1 MDPMGLA
8 AWALRPTLLF
18 ASAYLLNGVLH
29 EVAHALAAF
38 TVGVPAVIFQYRVDV
53 RPEDAAPWQHAV
65 IAGAGVVASALFA
78 AACALGYRRSEG
90 RPGQLP
96 LLYLA
101 SLGAL
106 IAFGNMMSDAGDIA
120 RIEDT
125 LDMPAMVDHVM
136 TALGFVGL
144 VAVLIAAGRELRTW
158 FPPNGSRARG
168 ILVFVVLPAIAGTG
182 IAAAVSQ
189 PMPEAFTWARL
200 AEGVVWIVAAIA
212 AWNTRL
218 QPCAGR
224 RAEWSLLD
232 VLLVAIAVASVRV
245 LVPGVIVLP

>member
-1 MDPMGLA
+1 MVSA
-8 AWALRPTLLF
+8 AWAFRPTLLF

-29 EVAHALAAF
+29 EMAHALAAF
-38 TVGVPAVIFQYRVDV
+38 LVRVPVVLFQYRVDV

-65 IAGAGVVASALFA
+65 IAGAGVGSSLLFA
-78 AACALGYRRSEG
+78 AICAWGYRSAEG

-120 RIEDT
+120 RIEDV
-125 LDMPAMVDHVM
+125 LDLPALMDHVM
-136 TALGFVGL
+136 TALGFIGL
-144 VAVLIAAGRELRTW
+144 VAALIAAGRELRTW
-158 FPPNGSRARG
+158 FAPDRSKGEG
-168 ILVFVVLPAIAGTG
+168 VLVFIVLPALAGTG

-218 QPCAGR
+218 QPRSGR
-224 RAEWSLLD
+224 HPEWSVLDALL
-232 VLLVAIAVASVRV
+232 AIAATVSVRAV
-245 LVPGVIVLP
+245 VPGVIVLP